1 MREGAI
7 FKERFASFV
16 CPGDVI
22 TCETEGFSVSARIVP
37 DDCPDPPDQR
47 QDGFWPSLYRD
58 APGFMGE
65 PDQELVRG
73 SNSPANGNNFRQRFA
88 KAQAEAEALMDG
100 WRKSDWFYCG
110 IVLSVSLDGVELAPH
125 AASLFGLEANYPET
139 DNSYLT
145 EVAGHLLPE
154 ALAAARA
161 VLARLAA
168 LALVVLSLPQE
179 EAPDEPV

>member
-1 MREGAI
+1 MFSEH
-7 FKERFASFV
+7 FASFV
-16 CPGDVI
+16 CAGDVI
-22 TCETEGFSVSARIVP
+22 TCETGCFTVSARIVP

-58 APGFMGE
+58 APGFIG
-65 PDQELVRG
+65 PG
-73 SNSPANGNNFRQRFA
+73 PNHRQRFA
-88 KAQAEAEALMDG
+88 EAQAKAEALMEG
-100 WRKSDWFYCG
+100 WRKGAWFYCG

-145 EVAGHLLPE
+145 EVAGDLLPE

-161 VLARLAA
+161 VLDRLVA
-168 LALVVLSLPQE
+168 LAPVALTLPQE
-179 EAPDEPV
+179 EAPDGPV

>member
-1 MREGAI
+1 M
-7 FKERFASFV
+7 FTERFSSFV
-16 CPGDVI
+16 CAGDVI
-22 TCETEGFSVSARIVP
+22 TCETEGFTVSARIVP

-58 APGFMGE
+58 APGFIG
-65 PDQELVRG
+65 P
-73 SNSPANGNNFRQRFA
+73 GNDFRERFA
-88 KAQAEAEALMDG
+88 KAQAEAEALMEG
-100 WRKSDWFYCG
+100 WRRGEWFYCG

-145 EVAGHLLPE
+145 EVAGDLLPE

-168 LALVVLSLPQE
+168 LAPVVLTSTQE
-179 EAPDEPV
+179 EAPDGPV

>member
-1 MREGAI
+1 MFTEH
-7 FKERFASFV
+7 FSSFV

-22 TCETEGFSVSARIVP
+22 TCETGGFTVSARIVP
-37 DDCPDPPDQR
+37 DDCPDPPDER

-58 APGFMGE
+58 APGFIG
-65 PDQELVRG
+65 P
-73 SNSPANGNNFRQRFA
+73 GNNFRARFA
-88 KAQAEAEALMDG
+88 QAQAEAEALMDG
-100 WRKSDWFYCG
+100 WRKGDWFYCG

-168 LALVVLSLPQE
+168 LALVVFSLPQE